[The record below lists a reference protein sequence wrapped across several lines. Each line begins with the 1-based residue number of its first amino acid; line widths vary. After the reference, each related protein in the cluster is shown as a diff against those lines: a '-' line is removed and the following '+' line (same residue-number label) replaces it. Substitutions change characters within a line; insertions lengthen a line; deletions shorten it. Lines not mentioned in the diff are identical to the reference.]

1 MISIAV
7 DIGGTFTDVVAANLT
22 NGSYYT
28 AKVPTTPGRLVGA
41 VNDGVARVLGQAGAE
56 PGAVDRFIHGTTVG
70 TNAVLEQRGAVT
82 AILATDGF
90 EDVLEIGRLRRTR
103 MYDVFTDAETPTM
116 LAPKRRRRGI
126 PERVASDGSVI
137 VPLDEDAVTLIVRE
151 LIEQEGVEAFAVSLL
166 FSFRN
171 PAHEQRLRELIHGI
185 APGLGVSLSSEVDP
199 MFREYERTVV
209 TAFDAYVRPVVER
222 YVRDLA
228 GELSSSGI
236 DCAVQIMQSR
246 GGITSA
252 EMVAQRPVSVL
263 LSGPAAGVI
272 GGRHAGEQSDLSS
285 LITIDIGGTSA
296 DISLVAD
303 GKPLISTEGRIDRFP
318 LRVPMVDVNTIGA
331 GGGSIA
337 WVDSGGGFRVGPRS
351 AGAEPGP
358 VSYGRGGTEPTVTD
372 ASVVLGYLNPGY
384 FAAGTMRLDADAA
397 MRALEAFGE
406 RLGLSAVEAAAG
418 VHRVINSKM
427 ADEIRLVSLKRG
439 YDPRQFA
446 LVLLGGAGPVHGGR
460 LAAELGIPKLVV
472 PPVPGVLSALGLLV
486 ANVEHDSAETLA
498 LVDDAATP
506 ERLETAFD
514 RLQNRVAELMAADR
528 VPDGAADTLRFADMR
543 YVGQGYTLDVPVP
556 LELDAALIAGVVQEF
571 HETHERVYGHSHPG
585 AATEFVNVRVV
596 QEWALPH
603 PQLTASAMPAPSRGS
618 DSRQAY
624 FHELGR
630 YVDTPIY
637 QREALSS
644 GDEIAGPAIVEQPDT
659 TLVVYP
665 EQRAVVEES
674 GNLIVAVPAR
684 SDEALSA
691 AVAS

>member
-1 MISIAV
+1 VISIAV
-7 DIGGTFTDVVAANLT
+7 DIGGTFTDVVAADVQS
-22 NGSYYT
+22 GRYYT
-28 AKVPTTPGRLVGA
+28 VKVPSTPARLVGA
-41 VNDGVARVLGQAGAE
+41 VAAGVSRVLEQAGAGAE
-56 PGAVDRFIHGTTVG
+56 AVDRFIHGTTVA

-82 AILATDGF
+82 GVLTTAGF
-90 EDVLEIGRLRRTR
+90 EDILEIGRLRRTR

-116 LAPKRRRRGI
+116 LAPKRRRRGV
-126 PERVASDGSVI
+126 PERVGADGTVI
-137 VPLDEDAVTLIVRE
+137 VPLDQDAAAAAVRD
-151 LIEQEGVEAFAVSLL
+151 LIEREHVQALAVSLL

-171 PAHEQRLRELIHGI
+171 PTHEQRLRELIHAI
-185 APGLGVSLSSEVDP
+185 DPTIGVSLSSEVDP

-209 TAFDAYVRPVVER
+209 TAFDAYIRPVVER
-222 YVRDLA
+222 YVRELA
-228 GELSSSGI
+228 DELASIGV

-252 EMVAQRPVSVL
+252 ELVAERPVSVL

-272 GGRHAGEQSDLSS
+272 GGRHAGEESGLSS

-331 GGGSIA
+331 GGGSVA
-337 WVDSGGGFRVGPRS
+337 WIDGGGGFRVGPRS

-358 VSYGRGGTEPTVTD
+358 VAYGRGGTEPTVTD
-372 ASVVLGYLNPGY
+372 ASIVLGYLNPDY
-384 FAAGTMRLDADAA
+384 FAGGTMRLDVEAA
-397 MRALEAFGE
+397 TGALERFGAG
-406 RLGLSAVEAAAG
+406 LGLSAVQAAAG

-486 ANVEHDSAETLA
+486 ANVEHDFAETLA
-498 LVDDAATP
+498 LVDDQATP
-506 ERLETAFD
+506 ERLEVAFD
-514 RLQNRVAELMAADR
+514 RLERRVAELMAADR
-528 VPDGAADTLRFADMR
+528 VPAGAATTLRFADMR

-556 LELDAALIAGVVQEF
+556 LDLDSGAIAGVVDLF
-571 HETHERVYGHSHPG
+571 HDTHERIYGHAHPG
-585 AATEFVNVRVV
+585 APTEFVNVRVV
-596 QEWALPH
+596 QEWALPR
-603 PQLTASAMPAPSRGS
+603 PPLEASATSAPVQETNR
-618 DSRQAY
+618 RQAY
-624 FHELGR
+624 FDEFGR
-630 YVDTPIY
+630 YVETPIY
-637 QREALSS
+637 QRESLSV
-644 GDEIAGPAIVEQPDT
+644 GDEITGPAIIEQPDT

-665 EQRAVVEES
+665 DQRAVVEGS

-684 SDEALSA
+684 LAEPVA
-691 AVAS
+691 AGVA